1 MKNKKSFFTP
11 PFLIQ
16 GDRKEPKTFIL
27 LIYPRISAKSAS
39 GVTIGG
45 DEFLVLCLGIEE
57 KDLREHVEKL
67 RMDMKEHQVTMAV
80 GMIWKERG
88 PKDIDLLL
96 NESERLMYE
105 DKDRYYKEH
114 GLKRRR

>member
-39 GVTIGG
+39 GVTIGA
-45 DEFLVLCLGIEE
+45 I
-57 KDLREHVEKL
+57 
-67 RMDMKEHQVTMAV
+67 
-80 GMIWKERG
+80 
-88 PKDIDLLL
+88 P
-96 NESERLMYE
+96 
-105 DKDRYYKEH
+105 
-114 GLKRRR
+114 

>member
-39 GVTIGG
+39 GVVIGA
-45 DEFLVLCLGIEE
+45 
-57 KDLREHVEKL
+57 
-67 RMDMKEHQVTMAV
+67 MAV
-80 GMIWKERG
+80 IFY
-88 PKDIDLLL
+88 PD
-96 NESERLMYE
+96 N
-105 DKDRYYKEH
+105 
-114 GLKRRR
+114 LKYSVR